1 MFEFLKSTR
10 SIAVVMVLILLF
22 VVVIGSFFKEL
33 PDSIL
38 ALVGSV
44 VTGVVIA
51 YFGKRDSEEDRFTR
65 DPKEDE

>member
-1 MFEFLKSTR
+1 MFDFLKSTR
-10 SIAVVMVLILLF
+10 SIAVVLVLILLF
-22 VVVIGSFFKEL
+22 VVVVGSFFKEL

-51 YFGKRDSEEDRFTR
+51 YFGKRDEPSDRNT
-65 DPKEDE
+65 

>member
-22 VVVIGSFFKEL
+22 VVVVGSFFKEL

-51 YFGKRDSEEDRFTR
+51 YFGKRDTEEDRKT
-65 DPKEDE
+65 